1 MTTMN
6 KRQDPYK
13 VQLADVA
20 NEIGGNM
27 TIKYYTLDCTLTKE
41 QLQDMK
47 KNGLKTDVMSCIF
60 AALVMN
66 GMNETEVKEYI
77 EKAHNAG
84 AAPSVTFEAPDDGA
98 LNVTSSEENPELDKL
113 VKAMGIQNAY
123 SDEEAY
129 INDCGCHDGYHDIDI
144 VQ

>member
-1 MTTMN
+1 MTTMS

-98 LNVTSSEENPELDKL
+98 LNVTSPEENPELDKL
-113 VKAMGIQNAY
+113 VKAMGI
-123 SDEEAY
+123 
-129 INDCGCHDGYHDIDI
+129 
-144 VQ
+144 

>member
-1 MTTMN
+1 MMD
-6 KRQDPYK
+6 KKQDPYK

-27 TIKYYTLDCTLTKE
+27 TIKYYTLDCTLTRE

-47 KNGLKTDVMSCIF
+47 KNSLKTDVMSCIF
-60 AALVMN
+60 AALIMH
-66 GMNETEVKEYI
+66 GMNETEVKEFI

-98 LNVTSSEENPELDKL
+98 LNVMSPDENPELDKL
-113 VKAMGIQNAY
+113 VKAMGI
-123 SDEEAY
+123 
-129 INDCGCHDGYHDIDI
+129 
-144 VQ
+144 